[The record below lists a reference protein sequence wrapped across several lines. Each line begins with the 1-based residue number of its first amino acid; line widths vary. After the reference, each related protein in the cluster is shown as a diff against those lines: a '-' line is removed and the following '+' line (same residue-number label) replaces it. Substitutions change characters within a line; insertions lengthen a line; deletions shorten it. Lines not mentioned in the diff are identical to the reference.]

1 MTSGRQGEASSCLA
15 SLEVR
20 KVTGMNKVR
29 NSFCT
34 RDNAKLDYLQ
44 LEKGHKVRDW
54 RVQTKVGDEGTLKI

>member
-1 MTSGRQGEASSCLA
+1 MA